1 MKTIEEENTVGP
13 GPVLYEIE
21 RAAREGDTAF
31 LVKALEDASFEVRDA
46 AVEALGQVGG
56 EGAKVAL
63 LSLARD
69 RRGERPE
76 VRIKALGALEG
87 LHDTDRYASILQEFV
102 TGDNRKVVAAARR
115 MLESVDPAGYPLR
128 LVERG
133 CLDHAAISVYG
144 RANEQAAVP
153 LLTEFVTGRME
164 AGDITNTGNWGKIYA
179 ATRALGRI
187 GGDEAGRT
195 LQSLLEWLSST
206 GGQRRRWLEEERVSK
221 IINAAEESIEQARK
235 G

>member
-1 MKTIEEENTVGP
+1 MVEEASTAGP
-13 GPVLYEIE
+13 GPVLYEVE
-21 RAAREGDTAF
+21 RAARERDITF
-31 LVKALEDASFEVRDA
+31 LLQALEDASFEVRNA
-46 AVEALGQVGG
+46 AVEALGRVGG

-69 RRGERPE
+69 RKGERPE
-76 VRIKALGALEG
+76 VRIMALGALEG
-87 LHDTDRYASILQEFV
+87 LYDGERFASILQEFV

-115 MLESVDPAGYPLR
+115 MLESVDPDGYPLR

-144 RANEQAAVP
+144 RAGEHAAVP
-153 LLTEFVTGRME
+153 LLTGFVIGGME
-164 AGDITNTGNWGKIYA
+164 AGDLTNTGNWGKVYA

-187 GGDEAGRT
+187 GGAEAGRT
-195 LQSLLEWLSST
+195 LQALLHWLSSAD
-206 GGQRRRWLEEERVSK
+206 GRGRRWLEEERISK
-221 IINAAEESIEQARK
+221 IIDAAGESLEQVGK